1 MELLPEQQC
10 DWPWQQL
17 PEQAWW
23 QVVHLPIYLH
33 TTVEGMAQT
42 LAEEE
47 AVLLACTCARLK
59 PCSQGCAGQP
69 QSPAAGH
76 WCHNSL
82 CAKPQQELCNCS

>member
-42 LAEEE
+42 LAEDE
-47 AVLLACTCARLK
+47 AVLLACTCARLEAMQPRLCRPTTK
-59 PCSQGCAGQP
+59 PGRWPLVP
-69 QSPAAGH
+69 Q
-76 WCHNSL
+76 
-82 CAKPQQELCNCS
+82 